1 MREIDDRYPEFA
13 RPWEPVKGG
22 KHYKKLRFAALP
34 LTAAVLAVIGL
45 TVELPKPEIVPEVS
59 APTENV
65 ELVPVTEPPAPVIVP
80 VTLPPA
86 EPVPKND
93 PDNTPKKNN
102 RYDPRGY
109 PEPKPPVTI
118 PPVTY
123 PPVTVPPVTV
133 PPVTVPPVTYPPV
146 TYPPVTDPPV
156 TVPPVT
162 DPPVTVPPVT
172 DPPVTVPPVTDP
184 PVTVPP
190 VTDPP
195 VTREEPITEVNRH
208 VEYEEMDAGTIFYS
222 VELKDLKGGSAKAT
236 LHRKTGSG
244 WEALSGPGASAER
257 SFAEDD
263 EYWTVNDYGSED
275 LLYHMPSLHDDIG
288 AAETVKVVFD
298 FTYPDGTTGTYES
311 DPLPIHN
318 GTYAMPNYYYARE
331 GWDYIWTTNDLIFDV
346 LIRNDLVDES
356 RVEATYTEV
365 YDEDAG
371 VRVEATP
378 AITRVQDDSGDWH
391 MIFTYHFE
399 EMLHEGNFSFYT
411 ALHYPEDAYNSW
423 DVDVDMSFAL

>member
-146 TYPPVTDPPV
+146 TYPPVTYPPV
-156 TVPPVT
+156 TY
-162 DPPVTVPPVT
+162 
-172 DPPVTVPPVTDP
+172 PPVTDP

>member
-146 TYPPVTDPPV
+146 TDPPVTYPPVT
-156 TVPPVT
+156 
-162 DPPVTVPPVT
+162 
-172 DPPVTVPPVTDP
+172 
-184 PVTVPP
+184 
-190 VTDPP
+190 
-195 VTREEPITEVNRH
+195 
-208 VEYEEMDAGTIFYS
+208 
-222 VELKDLKGGSAKAT
+222 
-236 LHRKTGSG
+236 
-244 WEALSGPGASAER
+244 
-257 SFAEDD
+257 
-263 EYWTVNDYGSED
+263 
-275 LLYHMPSLHDDIG
+275 
-288 AAETVKVVFD
+288 
-298 FTYPDGTTGTYES
+298 
-311 DPLPIHN
+311 
-318 GTYAMPNYYYARE
+318 
-331 GWDYIWTTNDLIFDV
+331 
-346 LIRNDLVDES
+346 
-356 RVEATYTEV
+356 
-365 YDEDAG
+365 
-371 VRVEATP
+371 
-378 AITRVQDDSGDWH
+378 
-391 MIFTYHFE
+391 
-399 EMLHEGNFSFYT
+399 
-411 ALHYPEDAYNSW
+411 
-423 DVDVDMSFAL
+423 